1 MRSKTI
7 IGDEIY
13 RIRRGLGW
21 TQGEL
26 ASKVGVSRA
35 AISQFELGDTMPS
48 AETQAKL
55 SDALGEHLVTAWHES
70 EEPLSNRYGLINFI
84 PASSYDYLT
93 YLAQKRDAESES
105 EPIPQYSDR
114 TPIIPIILSPD
125 IDHDF
130 GYVVEIKNNSMAP
143 RYPQGARYYM
153 IEIDLS
159 SDENIRFMSG
169 VYMFVLDEREPFIR
183 RVISTA
189 AGLLTLQADANG
201 EKMDFEIQDLKQRV
215 SAGTCL
221 IFKLGQGVYMPAE

>member
-1 MRSKTI
+1 MRSKTV

-26 ASKVGVSRA
+26 GSKVGVSRA

-55 SDALGEHLVTAWHES
+55 SDALGEYLITFWHKS
-70 EEPLSNRYGLINFI
+70 EEPLNHGYGLISFI
-84 PASSYDYLT
+84 PANSYDYLT
-93 YLAQKRDAESES
+93 YLAQRRDAESDPLPQFS
-105 EPIPQYSDR
+105 EK
-114 TPIIPIILSPD
+114 TPSIPIILSPD
-125 IDHDF
+125 IDQDL

-153 IEIDLS
+153 IGVGLS
-159 SDENIRFMSG
+159 SDEEIRFMSG
-169 VYMFVLDEREPFIR
+169 VHMFVLDEREPFIR

>member
-1 MRSKTI
+1 MRSKTV

-26 ASKVGVSRA
+26 AGKVGVSRA

-48 AETQAKL
+48 ADTQAKL
-55 SDALGEHLVTAWHES
+55 SEALGEQLVTAWHES
-70 EEPLSNRYGLINFI
+70 EEPLSNRYGLISFI

-93 YLAQKRDAESES
+93 YLAQKRDAESEPLPQFS
-105 EPIPQYSDR
+105 ER
-114 TPIIPIILSPD
+114 TPLIPIILSPD
-125 IDHDF
+125 IDHAF

-183 RVISTA
+183 RVVSTA
-189 AGLLTLQADANG
+189 AGVITLQADANG